1 MLSHACYLLENTQE
15 PRELQQRWAE
25 QSEETEACKDL
36 RRCENIPII
45 HQDKH
50 TKTRETNLHGK
61 TRSVGNMGQMRYLE
75 QNTEQNSEVFI
86 DERGAWSRP
95 QCSDVRL

>member
-1 MLSHACYLLENTQE
+1 MKGFDVVTCMLLYLLENTQE

-61 TRSVGNMGQMRYLE
+61 TKSVGIMGQRRYLE
-75 QNTEQNSEVFI
+75 QTVHLAFKKH
-86 DERGAWSRP
+86 
-95 QCSDVRL
+95 